1 MHIAV
6 LRDHGN
12 AMNPKT
18 DAEEEDQD
26 ERDRMD
32 DEDDEES
39 QNLEKEDDYQDD
51 GPFSDDI

>member
-1 MHIAV
+1 
-6 LRDHGN
+6 
-12 AMNPKT
+12 
-18 DAEEEDQD
+18 
-26 ERDRMD
+26 MD